1 MSLYKRNDVWW
12 IYLGHQGR
20 RVRRSTGTSD
30 RQAAKRQHDEL
41 AARLHSEV
49 GAGQFLSDALLA
61 WADKQ
66 PRAKSELSRSELIMR
81 LYEDRPLT
89 EVTADS
95 VRILR
100 EGRSNAT
107 YNRLLTIIHAAM
119 VIAQRLGWINN
130 VPHFQHLDEPV
141 VDIQPLSPTEWQG
154 LCSELPPHLLD
165 LAEFALATGLR
176 WSNVS
181 MLEWD
186 QLDEE
191 KRIAWIHAKHA
202 KGKKPIGVPL
212 SDAALAVLSRLSRD
226 TPWVFT
232 YNGLPISRPYTAW
245 RKAVKRAGLPQLR
258 FHDLRHTWASWHAMG
273 GTPLDALQKLG
284 GWTTP
289 KMVQRY
295 SHLAPSYLAQFA
307 NNATNYA
314 TQKTQKR
321 KKRPPTEGTP
331 A

>member
-20 RVRRSTGTSD
+20 RIRRTTGTAD
-30 RQAAKRQHDEL
+30 RAAAKRQHDEL
-41 AARLHSEV
+41 AASLHSEV
-49 GAGQFLSDALLA
+49 GAGQYLSDALLA

-66 PRAKSELSRSELIMR
+66 PRAASELSRSKLIMS
-81 LYEDRPLT
+81 LYADRPLT
-89 EVTADS
+89 EVTPES
-95 VRILR
+95 LHVLR

-107 YNRLLTIIHAAM
+107 YNRLLTIVHASM
-119 VIAQRLGWINN
+119 VIAQRLGWIAN
-130 VPHFQHLDEPV
+130 VPHFQHMAEPPP
-141 VDIQPLSPTEWQG
+141 DIQHLSPTEWQR
-154 LCSELPPHLLD
+154 LCSELPSHTLD

-186 QLDEE
+186 QCDEE
-191 KRIAWIHAKHA
+191 NRLAWIHAKQA
-202 KGKKPIGVPL
+202 KGKKSIGVPL
-212 SDAALAVLSRLSRD
+212 SDAALAVLKRRPRD

-232 YNGLPISRPYTAW
+232 YKGLPISRPYTAW

-307 NNATNYA
+307 NNATKYA
-314 TQKTQKR
+314 TRPQKKA
-321 KKRPPTEGTP
+321 KKSISS
-331 A
+331 